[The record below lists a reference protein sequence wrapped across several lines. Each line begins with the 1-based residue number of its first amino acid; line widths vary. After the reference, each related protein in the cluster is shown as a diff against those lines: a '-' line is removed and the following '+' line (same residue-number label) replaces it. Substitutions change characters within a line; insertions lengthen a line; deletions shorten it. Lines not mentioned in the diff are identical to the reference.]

1 MFSQPDHSETNG
13 QRYLIQV
20 RDRSGGGVEAMRFAS
35 VPVTASK
42 IAALLAREW
51 PQHEIEIVDLWG
63 VSTRTGGSNLRDQ
76 R

>member
-1 MFSQPDHSETNG
+1 
-13 QRYLIQV
+13 
-20 RDRSGGGVEAMRFAS
+20 MRFAS